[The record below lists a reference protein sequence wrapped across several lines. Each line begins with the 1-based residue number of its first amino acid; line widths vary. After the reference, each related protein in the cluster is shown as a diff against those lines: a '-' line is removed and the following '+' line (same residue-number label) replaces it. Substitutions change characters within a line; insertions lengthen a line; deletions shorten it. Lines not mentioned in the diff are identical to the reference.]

1 MPFLKLTRDRRGF
14 EHTYLLHADG
24 PGERPRILY
33 WYRTAPEVAIGR
45 PALDEE
51 AIRQI
56 EDQHPLIDFDW
67 PAILA
72 LRDAMPPEEE
82 VVPEGRDA
90 RRDRRS
96 ERREEWREEWRDRTR
111 ARSDTRAS
119 TGTSMSRRPEGPRAQ
134 AAAADTGA
142 SAPAPG
148 SDEVGGL
155 EPESPLDAGV
165 FEADAD
171 AVELTD
177 ARPASVRGLLE
188 ELVGREIATRLRA
201 RHAELLARIAEQA
214 FDGQTQA
221 DWMARADALDPDSWL
236 TPQDV
241 LDGVQ
246 HADQRFDELRRR
258 LASR

>member
-14 EHTYLLHADG
+14 EHTYLLHADA

-33 WYRTAPEVAIGR
+33 WYRTVPEVAVGR

-82 VVPEGRDA
+82 EVPQGRDA
-90 RRDRRS
+90 RRDRRGD
-96 ERREEWREEWRDRTR
+96 RRDEWRERHRTR
-111 ARSDTRAS
+111 AETRTVSGGAMGR
-119 TGTSMSRRPEGPRAQ
+119 TPEGARPLAP
-134 AAAADTGA
+134 AAATGPPTA
-142 SAPAPG
+142 EYGGDEMPRFEAAPA
-148 SDEVGGL
+148 
-155 EPESPLDAGV
+155 AGTV
-165 FEADAD
+165 MFEADA
-171 AVELTD
+171 EMLGMTD
-177 ARPASVRGLLE
+177 APPVSVHGLLE

-201 RHAELLARIAEQA
+201 RHAELLARIAGQA

-221 DWMARADALDPDSWL
+221 DWMATADALDPDSWL

>member
-14 EHTYLLHADG
+14 EHTYLLHADT

-45 PALDEE
+45 PALDED

-82 VVPEGRDA
+82 AAPQGREA
-90 RRDRRS
+90 RRDRRGD
-96 ERREEWREEWRDRTR
+96 RRDEWRE
-111 ARSDTRAS
+111 RSRS
-119 TGTSMSRRPEGPRAQ
+119 RTGTRPGAGAPTVHVPDVHRPGTV
-134 AAAADTGA
+134 AADTVGSGPDTGFDETPDGERIASVDAEVFDAEGDATGA
-142 SAPAPG
+142 AEEAPA
-148 SDEVGGL
+148 S
-155 EPESPLDAGV
+155 
-165 FEADAD
+165 
-171 AVELTD
+171 TH
-177 ARPASVRGLLE
+177 GLLE

-201 RHAELLARIAEQA
+201 RHAELLARIREQA
-214 FDGQTQA
+214 FDEPTRA
-221 DWMARADALDPDSWL
+221 AWLSRADALDPDTWV
-236 TPQDV
+236 TPHDV

-258 LASR
+258 LTGR